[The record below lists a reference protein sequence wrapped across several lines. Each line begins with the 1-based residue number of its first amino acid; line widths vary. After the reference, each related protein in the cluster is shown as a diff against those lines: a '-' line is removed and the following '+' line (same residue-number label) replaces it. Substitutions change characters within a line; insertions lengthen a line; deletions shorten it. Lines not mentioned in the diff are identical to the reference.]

1 MQSQQEEHSTTSN
14 MESDIR
20 TQYPTIPNDYVWLIK
35 LNFLVLACFG
45 IAFLI
50 LDDGTRWVSA
60 VGLFFCFMLIFVLN
74 ALSKQQHMILFQQRQ
89 IQDLLIVQHLNA
101 VKELSK
107 DRSFDHS
114 NTESKE

>member
-1 MQSQQEEHSTTSN
+1 MQSQQEEHSTTSK

-20 TQYPTIPNDYVWLIK
+20 SQYSTIPNDYGWLIK

-50 LDDGTRWVSA
+50 WDDEARWVSA

-89 IQDLLIVQHLNA
+89 IQDLLQVQRLNTA
-101 VKELSK
+101 KELSL
-107 DRSFDHS
+107 SLIHI
-114 NTESKE
+114 